1 MTLITSRKIR
11 RLELKEIQKFIDTLP
26 PALRK
31 RYTDRFKQAKA
42 VIKKPDSF
50 SLVEQ
55 RQSERFLNDLLDRIN
70 KTN

>member
-1 MTLITSRKIR
+1 MGVSRKIR

-26 PALRK
+26 GALRK

-50 SLVEQ
+50 SLAEQ
-55 RQSERFLNDLLDRIN
+55 RQSERFLNDLLMKIE
-70 KTN
+70 KESEK